1 MSPIGDR
8 IYAGT
13 TGEEKGRQDLV
24 IVDARTD
31 AVVGMIKSADVYVH
45 QMALDERTG
54 GAAK

>member
-1 MSPIGDR
+1 MGWT
-8 IYAGT
+8 GT

-31 AVVGMIKSADVYVH
+31 AVVGMIKSAVVYVH